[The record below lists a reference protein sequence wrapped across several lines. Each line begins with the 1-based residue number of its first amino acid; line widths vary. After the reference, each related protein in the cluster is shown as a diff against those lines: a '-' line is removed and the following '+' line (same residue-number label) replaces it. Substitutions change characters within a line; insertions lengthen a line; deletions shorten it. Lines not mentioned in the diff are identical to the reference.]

1 MLVKVLNIQC
11 AHKQF
16 QTPVLVWYCKKKKK
30 ESLSPKSSLQQCFR
44 LLSAYI
50 RESIRNLLF

>member
-30 ESLSPKSSLQQCFR
+30 KVCHQNHHSNNVLGCC
-44 LLSAYI
+44 LLI
-50 RESIRNLLF
+50 

>member
-30 ESLSPKSSLQQCFR
+30 RKSVTKIFTPTM
-44 LLSAYI
+44 
-50 RESIRNLLF
+50 F

>member
-16 QTPVLVWYCKKKKK
+16 QTPVLVWYCKKKKR
-30 ESLSPKSSLQQCFR
+30 KSVTKIFTPTM
-44 LLSAYI
+44 
-50 RESIRNLLF
+50 F